1 MASFDDVTVLVPTY
15 NEAETVGQVVDD
27 FQEAGFD
34 DILVIDG
41 DSTDGTERVAANH
54 GARVI
59 TQSGTGKG
67 QAVREAV
74 ERHIDRTYV
83 LMLDGDA
90 TYHADDAEAM
100 LEPLF
105 DGSAAHVVG
114 DRFADLREGAMTRFN
129 QVGNSIINRGFRAVH
144 GDQIRDVL
152 SGYRAF
158 TRASFREMTLTADG
172 FGIETEMAVECARRD
187 IPTAVV
193 PITYY
198 PRPSGSDTNLR
209 PVRDGGIIFLE
220 LFRQAKTNNP
230 LFYFGSVG
238 ALSTLTGLGVAV
250 YVIIEWITVGVPHE
264 ILAVVAAAGVLF
276 GVQLLMFG
284 VLADLIYSLH
294 SETMSRIDSVME
306 MDRTEQTVG
315 GISRERHIDTDRR
328 PDSSGSTTQPS
339 HTDANDTLGS
349 TTSSDVSEEDATNKK
364 ATIPT
369 ELDKTQHEDSVVTK
383 EDIDTED
390 GSTQTHS
397 SDS

>member
-1 MASFDDVTVLVPTY
+1 
-15 NEAETVGQVVDD
+15 
-27 FQEAGFD
+27 
-34 DILVIDG
+34 
-41 DSTDGTERVAANH
+41 
-54 GARVI
+54 
-59 TQSGTGKG
+59 
-67 QAVREAV
+67 
-74 ERHIDRTYV
+74 
-83 LMLDGDA
+83 
-90 TYHADDAEAM
+90 
-100 LEPLF
+100 
-105 DGSAAHVVG
+105 
-114 DRFADLREGAMTRFN
+114 MTRFN

-250 YVIIEWITVGVPHE
+250 YVIIEWITVRVPHE

-294 SETMSRIDSVME
+294 SETMSRIDSVMTAE
-306 MDRTEQTVG
+306 QTEQTVG
-315 GISRERHIDTDRR
+315 RASRHRDGDSDRETG
-328 PDSSGSTTQPS
+328 SHGSTTQPS
-339 HTDANDTLGS
+339 RMNTDDALGPAASSNVVKES
-349 TTSSDVSEEDATNKK
+349 TIKQK

-369 ELDKTQHEDSVVTK
+369 ESDRAQHEDTTDT
-383 EDIDTED
+383 EEEINTED
-390 GSTQTHS
+390 GSA
-397 SDS
+397 